1 MYPAGH
7 TSGIFAGPSRPSH
20 QHVHN
25 RCRAPVPRQIALTMP
40 RAGPPM
46 EGSMPNGHSFRRVLV
61 FLVIVCATTMVGAHS
76 YAAGEGSYPQV
87 KLTSAIVKAF
97 VASYPTV
104 KATADKVGKKY
115 EVQGDRGDQ
124 TGGWGGWM
132 AATAG
137 WAEMNAVVKPY
148 GFSDF
153 KTWLNT
159 TINVA
164 LAYSFATHGAE
175 MDAGMAQAVEQIKNN
190 PSLSDA
196 QKKMMI
202 QQMQASMGAVDTM
215 RPPQGNIDAV
225 KPYSAQLAT
234 FFNGD

>member
-1 MYPAGH
+1 
-7 TSGIFAGPSRPSH
+7 
-20 QHVHN
+20 
-25 RCRAPVPRQIALTMP
+25 
-40 RAGPPM
+40 
-46 EGSMPNGHSFRRVLV
+46 MPNWHSVRRLLVVLV
-61 FLVIVCATTMVGAHS
+61 LACATMAVGARSH
-76 YAAGEGSYPQV
+76 AAGEGAYPQV

-104 KATADKVGKKY
+104 KATADKVGRKY
-115 EVQGDRGDQ
+115 DVQGDSGDQ

-153 KTWLNT
+153 KSWLDT

-175 MDAGMAQAVEQIKNN
+175 MDAGIAQAVEQIKNN

-196 QKKMMI
+196 QKQMMI
-202 QQMQASMGAVDTM
+202 QQMQASMGAVGTM

-225 KPYSAQLAT
+225 KPYSAQLAA
-234 FFNGD
+234 FFNAD